1 MKHIR
6 YFLIFIKKKPRN
18 SFSRFHYFPIILLG
32 PTNPRWVSCRNDISP
47 ISAPRDSTN
56 SHRKLLLG
64 CSCLRLHF
72 PKSPWKQCQTTW
84 VCRPSQLSK
93 SSPSLLEYI
102 LSQSESSLLWNEL
115 VLCKCHAGVIFV
127 KKLCLF

>member
-6 YFLIFIKKKPRN
+6 YFLIFILKKNKKLFFP
-18 SFSRFHYFPIILLG
+18 FSLHSYHSAW
-32 PTNPRWVSCRNDISP
+32 TNARWVSCRNVVSP
-47 ISAPRDSTN
+47 LSAPWDSTN

-64 CSCLRLHF
+64 FSCLRLHF

-84 VCRPSQLSK
+84 VCSPSQLSK

-115 VLCKCHAGVIFV
+115 VLCKCHVGVIFV